1 MNKATPKNIN
11 KAIVIEQMAK
21 VTKLQKTT
29 CKDCLEAF
37 IDIVRSTLKQNKSI
51 VLTGFG
57 TFSVMQRKK
66 RTGVNPSTGAK
77 MIIPAK
83 KVPKFKAGKA
93 LKDLI
98 D

>member
-1 MNKATPKNIN
+1 MNKAKL
-11 KAIVIEQMAK
+11 IEQMAK
-21 VTKLQKTT
+21 VTKLPKAT
-29 CKDCLEAF
+29 CKEALESV
-37 IDIVRSTLKQNKSI
+37 ISIVGSTLKQNKSV

-77 MIIPAK
+77 MVIPAK

-93 LKDLI
+93 LKDLVG
-98 D
+98 